1 MVSDINDL
9 HAAVTAAVSDEVGKD
24 ATALSVGGRWYA
36 SVAVVDKRVFAV
48 VLELADDLGF
58 DTRVD
63 KRTGMTTVRVFFT
76 DDAGASFTAVTVI
89 VSVPVSLSVPSV
101 TW

>member
-24 ATALSVGGRWYA
+24 ATALSVSGRWYA
-36 SVAVVDKRVFAV
+36 AVAVVNKRVFAV

-58 DTRVD
+58 DTLVD

-76 DDAGASFTAVTVI
+76 GDALPDTDGVVDTARDRAQLFMGAA
-89 VSVPVSLSVPSV
+89 
-101 TW
+101 

>member
-63 KRTGMTTVRVFFT
+63 KRTGMATVRVFFT
-76 DDAGASFTAVTVI
+76 DDALPDTHGVVETARNRAQ
-89 VSVPVSLSVPSV
+89 LFLEAA
-101 TW
+101 